1 MTLFRLAL
9 RSHRTGAIATA
20 AIGAISGI
28 LNGVGYIQ
36 IAGHDPAA
44 RQAFAQQM
52 EILGRQLAYLLP
64 QPVQLETLG
73 GYLTW
78 RSFGTVATIYAIWG
92 LLAATGAG
100 RGDEE
105 RGLTELWLAA
115 GVSRARWVLVRSAGF
130 LVMAGLSVAVTM
142 VVTAAGAA
150 GVGEPLPVAG
160 VVGESIPLIG
170 ITLWGFG
177 SGLVVAQLFATRR
190 AASVIAGVVVIALF
204 TLNSVLRAG
213 GDPGAVKW
221 LSPFYLFDR
230 SAPLLVGGGVEL
242 TSSLALV
249 VEAAAFVGVCVWA
262 FARRD
267 LGGTLIRGRLRSAPP
282 AHGPSRDPLLRWPVL
297 ALVGQQRGWI
307 AGWAIAMAALG
318 YFLTSLARTMVDS
331 LRSIPS
337 LQIYLDRLGVGRP
350 ADMVG
355 VIWFSTALLIL
366 SIFVVAQV
374 NGWAA
379 DDAEGRL
386 ETTLAAGASRARVVI
401 ERIAALLVGSAIVAA
416 VSTAAVWLASGVFD
430 LGVPADRAF
439 LAGFLMLPVVF
450 ALGSIGHVIV
460 GWRPRL
466 AVVILAAVAIVSYF
480 TQEFVPLFD
489 LPEWVG
495 RTSFF
500 VLYGQPMT
508 RVDVAGTATLT
519 VIGVVG
525 ALVAIAAMERRDV
538 GR

>member
-1 MTLFRLAL
+1 MILFRLAL

-36 IAGHDPAA
+36 VVGHDLAA

-105 RGLTELWLAA
+105 RGLTELWLST
-115 GVSRARWVLVRSAGF
+115 GVARARLLLVRSAGF
-130 LVMAGLSVAVTM
+130 ALMAVLSIAVTM
-142 VVTAAGAA
+142 AVTAAGAA
-150 GVGEPLPVAG
+150 GVGEPLPIAAVLA
-160 VVGESIPLIG
+160 ESLPLTG

-177 SGLVVAQLFATRR
+177 IGLVVAQLVATRR
-190 AASVIAGVVVIALF
+190 TASVIAGIVVIALF
-204 TLNSVLRAG
+204 TLNSVVRAG

-230 SAPLLVGGGVEL
+230 SAPLLVGGRVDL
-242 TSSLALV
+242 PASLALI
-249 VEAAAFVGVCVWA
+249 VEAMIFVAVCAWG

-267 LGGTLIRGRLRSAPP
+267 VGGTFVRGRLRSAPP
-282 AHGPSRDPLLRWPVL
+282 AYRPSRDPLLRLPVL

-307 AGWAIAMAALG
+307 AGWAIAMAALA
-318 YFLTSLARTMVDS
+318 YFLSSLARTVVDS
-331 LRSIPS
+331 LRSVPS
-337 LQIYLDRLGVGRP
+337 LQVYLDRLGVLRP

-355 VIWFSTALLIL
+355 VMWFSTALLIL

-386 ETTLAAGASRARVVI
+386 EIVIAAGASRARVVV
-401 ERIAALLVGSAIVAA
+401 ERIGALLVASAIIAA

-439 LAGFLMLPVVF
+439 LAGLLMLPVVF
-450 ALGSIGHVIV
+450 ALGSIGHVVV
-460 GWRPRL
+460 GWRPRV
-466 AVVILAAVAIVSYF
+466 AVVLLAAVAVISYF
-480 TQEFVPLFD
+480 TQEFAPLFD
-489 LPEWVG
+489 LPNWVE

-508 RVDVAGTATLT
+508 HVDVPGAATLMVIGAAGTF
-519 VIGVVG
+519 
-525 ALVAIAAMERRDV
+525 VAIAAMERRDV

>member
-9 RSHRTGAIATA
+9 RSHRTGTIATG

-28 LNGVGYIQ
+28 LNGGAYIQ

-64 QPVQLETLG
+64 RPVQLETLA

-105 RGLTELWLAA
+105 RGLTELWLAS
-115 GVSRARWVLVRSAGF
+115 GVSRVRWVLVRSAGF
-130 LVMAGLSVAVTM
+130 VVMAALSVAVTM
-142 VVTAAGAA
+142 AVTAAAAA
-150 GVGEPLPVAG
+150 GVGEPLPLAG
-160 VVGESIPLIG
+160 VLGESLPLIG
-170 ITLWGFG
+170 LTLWGFG
-177 SGLVVAQLFATRR
+177 IGLIVAQLVATRR
-190 AASVIAGVVVIALF
+190 GAAVIAGIAVIALF

-213 GDPGAVKW
+213 GDPGALKW

-230 SAPLLVGGGVEL
+230 SAPLLAGGTLEL
-242 TSSLALV
+242 ASCIALL
-249 VEAAAFVGVCVWA
+249 VEAAFLVAVAGWA

-267 LGGTLIRGRLRSAPP
+267 LGGILLRARLRSPVP
-282 AHGPSRDPLLRWPVL
+282 AYRPSRDPLLRLPVL

-307 AGWAIAMAALG
+307 AGWAVAMAALA
-318 YFLTSLARTMVDS
+318 YFLASLARTMVDS

-337 LQIYLDRLGVGRP
+337 LQVYLERLGLLHP

-386 ETTLAAGASRARVVI
+386 ETALAAGASRPRVVV
-401 ERIAALLVGSAIVAA
+401 ERIAALLVASAVVIA

-430 LGVPADRAF
+430 LGAPVDRLF

-450 ALGSIGHVIV
+450 ALGSIGHVVV
-460 GWRPRL
+460 GWRPRV
-466 AVVILAAVAIVSYF
+466 AVVLLGAVAVISYF
-480 TQEFVPLFD
+480 TQEFAPLFD

-508 RVDVAGTATLT
+508 RVDVPGAATLML
-519 VIGVVG
+519 IGVVG
-525 ALVAIAAMERRDV
+525 AFVAIAAMERRDV